1 MRIKTKGVTAT
12 IIAVSLLFAG
22 NAVAS
27 CKHFSANDMRGIV
40 SKKEIRLGMSERDVE
55 RSWGKPT
62 KKRVDSTGPVW
73 EYWNPVGDQI
83 VRFSP
88 DGCVTHWTTVRG

>member
-1 MRIKTKGVTAT
+1 MAITTTGRVTAA
-12 IIAVSLLFAG
+12 IIVSLLFAG
-22 NAVAS
+22 NAAGS
-27 CKHFSANDMRGIV
+27 CKHFSANEMRGIV
-40 SKKEIRLGMSERDVE
+40 SKKEIKLGMSEREVE

-88 DGCVTHWTTVRG
+88 DGCVVHWTTVRG